1 MESEN
6 PKKTAGSVE
15 RKTMLY
21 KTGVEY
27 GDYSMNH
34 VLGCAHGCK
43 YPCYAFLMKKRFG
56 ITKYYKDWIEP
67 QIVSNTLELLDQ
79 EIPRLRDKIKTV
91 QLCFSTDPFMFGF
104 PEVEKLSLAAIRKL
118 NDAGIK
124 CVVLTKGVLPDEL
137 ANLSKENEYGI
148 TLVSTN
154 EEFRTRYEPGAAP
167 LEDRV
172 AALKT
177 LHDSGCKTWVS
188 VEPFPTPNIFP
199 QDLDELLETIG
210 FVDRIVF
217 GRMHYNAEVAAY
229 TKYKQFFNDCAKKVA
244 TFCEDRGI
252 DCYIKNGTITE
263 NDEGDKKNET
273 GEVACR

>member
-1 MESEN
+1 MNLTVPDERTR
-6 PKKTAGSVE
+6 KQVKGYVE

-43 YPCYAFLMKKRFG
+43 YPCYAFLMKMRFG
-56 ITKYYKDWIEP
+56 VTKSYEDWVEP
-67 QIVSNTLELLDQ
+67 QLVSNTLELLDR
-79 EIPRLRDKIKTV
+79 EIPRLKDKIKTV
-91 QLCFSTDPFMFGF
+91 QLCFSTDPFMHGYD
-104 PEVEKLSLAAIRKL
+104 EIRQTSLAAIRKL

-154 EEFRTRYEPGAAP
+154 EEFRRRYEPYAAP
-167 LEDRV
+167 LEDRIN
-172 AALKT
+172 ALKT

-199 QDLDELLETIG
+199 QNLNELLETIG

-217 GRMHYNAEVAAY
+217 GRMNYNAEVDAY
-229 TKYKQFFNDCAKKVA
+229 PLFKQFFNDCAKEVTA
-244 TFCEDRGI
+244 FCSERGI

-263 NDEGDKKNET
+263 D
-273 GEVACR
+273 